1 MKIENI
7 KISEIKSYSKNAKK
21 HDAKQID
28 AVAKSI
34 KRFGWASPVAI
45 DKNNE
50 LIIGHC
56 RILAAQKLGIAEV
69 PTLRMEG
76 LSEEE
81 VKALRLAD
89 NKLNESDWDMGLA
102 IEELKG
108 LSDEMFD
115 LTGFDKD
122 LLIEPDDQD
131 DVIPEVKESKSKL
144 GDLYELGKHR
154 VLCGDSTKRED
165 VERLMDGRKADMVF
179 TDPPYNI
186 GFSYNQH
193 NDKMKYDDYA
203 KFCKNFFELL
213 DCERVIITPGPR
225 NLSIWYDILDVK
237 DVGWYREEI
246 VDEYVLDIGMWY
258 KKNSRSGA
266 SCFHFRQCEPIVFYG
281 KFDRKRNFDFFDFKR
296 VIKKELTEAQKG
308 KVNKKDVAPGKPVL
322 FVSDVIKSFSDE
334 QNLVKDVFLGNGTTL
349 IAAEKTNRVCYGMEL
364 DPKYTDIIV
373 ERYCAYTGNRKI
385 KKNGIEIEWE

>member
-7 KISEIKSYSKNAKK
+7 KISEIKPYSKNAKK

-76 LSEEE
+76 LSDDE

-122 LLIEPDDQD
+122 LLIEPDEKD

-154 VLCGDSTKRED
+154 LLCGDSTKRED
-165 VERLMDGRKADMVF
+165 VERLMGGRKADMVF
-179 TDPPYNI
+179 TDQPYNVAYKGQGKNTSNEII
-186 GFSYNQH
+186 GDDVMSGSLDECLNKVFS
-193 NDKMKYDDYA
+193 
-203 KFCKNFFELL
+203 NF
-213 DCERVIITPGPR
+213 
-225 NLSIWYDILDVK
+225 K
-237 DVGWYREEI
+237 
-246 VDEYVLDIGMWY
+246 
-258 KKNSRSGA
+258 
-266 SCFHFRQCEPIVFYG
+266 
-281 KFDRKRNFDFFDFKR
+281 
-296 VIKKELTEAQKG
+296 
-308 KVNKKDVAPGKPVL
+308 
-322 FVSDVIKSFSDE
+322 
-334 QNLVKDVFLGNGTTL
+334 
-349 IAAEKTNRVCYGMEL
+349 
-364 DPKYTDIIV
+364 
-373 ERYCAYTGNRKI
+373 
-385 KKNGIEIEWE
+385 